1 MGFIPMALSASAG
14 AEVQRPLA
22 TVVIGG
28 LISATLLTLVVVPVL
43 YYFVES
49 RAEKRGGN
57 GRRTISANSLV
68 IFIMGVSMFF
78 LPNNVNA
85 QQQTITI
92 DSLPGISMENAVE
105 KAKANYPVIKKAR
118 LEIKSREALKKT
130 AWDLG
135 TTQIFNGRE

>member
-1 MGFIPMALSASAG
+1 MDF
-14 AEVQRPLA
+14 RR
-22 TVVIGG
+22 
-28 LISATLLTLVVVPVL
+28 VL
-43 YYFVES
+43 FRSYYFVES

-130 AWDLG
+130 A
-135 TTQIFNGRE
+135 